1 MYVLRYAFWTCIL
14 DMHFGS
20 CSLLSCFLFRIFL
33 NIPKNVQKYPKK
45 IHVSSKKCT
54 FLNVGPAPKMH
65 IQNAYPTKSP
75 DFLTFCWNIQK
86 ICKKCAFFLEK
97 MHIFKVGLA
106 PKNAYPKCISKMLMS
121 KEICKKYA
129 FFPEKMHISQCWPSP
144 KNAYPK
150 CISNKITRFSH
161 FLLEYTKNMQ
171 TICIFPRKNAHF
183 SMLAQPQKCI
193 SKMHI
198 QQNH

>member
-1 MYVLRYAFWTCIL
+1 
-14 DMHFGS
+14 MHFGS

-33 NIPKNVQKYPKK
+33 NIPKNVQKYPKNM
-45 IHVSSKKCT
+45 HFSSKKCT

-106 PKNAYPKCISKMLMS
+106 PKNAYPKCISKM
-121 KEICKKYA
+121 
-129 FFPEKMHISQCWPSP
+129 HIQ
-144 KNAYPK
+144 NAYVQG
-150 CISNKITRFSH
+150 
-161 FLLEYTKNMQ
+161 NMQ
-171 TICIFPRKNAHF
+171 KICIFPRKNAHF

-193 SKMHI
+193 SNKITRFSHFLLEYTKNLQKICIFPRKNAYFSMLAQPQKCISKMHI